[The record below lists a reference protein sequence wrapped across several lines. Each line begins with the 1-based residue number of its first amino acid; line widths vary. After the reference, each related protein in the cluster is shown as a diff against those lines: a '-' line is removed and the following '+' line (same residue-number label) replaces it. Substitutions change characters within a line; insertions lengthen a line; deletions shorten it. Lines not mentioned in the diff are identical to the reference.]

1 MNFIIRHAVSGD
13 SDKLIELT
21 SLAPMKGTIG
31 LRIDRQPDFF
41 RLLHLSESFIALVA
55 ENNQQQIIGCFAAT
69 KNKMLIN
76 NCMRDVY
83 YLRDLKVHP
92 GYKGGLIA
100 YSLVKKMYATLLQ
113 EGADILCCTMASG
126 NDAVVPFF
134 KGRAGIPSFDEV
146 VKYNVYQMLPSYN
159 AKFSSARDGK
169 NKTLIADFFN
179 RQFSQFILKP
189 CEISPDELE
198 DCVNF
203 STVDDNGI
211 SAAIAAFDPSFCK
224 QNIVTHYSLSI
235 GLLLNTLRLLK
246 YFVRLPSL
254 PEKHVPLKIIY
265 AKYLAFAGSESCLK
279 NVIQQLRHY
288 AFNKDYHLIAI
299 AVDEKDTGMN
309 KLLKPL
315 SRFVFKTSLLVTS
328 LKKND
333 SLISAIKQGKCY
345 EDYSLV

>member
-1 MNFIIRHAVSGD
+1 MQFTIRNAVPED
-13 SDKLIELT
+13 SEKLIELT

-41 RLLHLSESFIALVA
+41 RLLHLSESFITLVA
-55 ENNQQQIIGCFAAT
+55 ENNRQQIIGCFAAT
-69 KNKMLIN
+69 KNKMRIGDDV
-76 NCMRDVY
+76 RDVY
-83 YLRDLKVHP
+83 YLRDLKIHP
-92 GYKGGLIA
+92 GHKGGILA
-100 YSLVKKMYATLLQ
+100 YSLVKNMYATLLQ
-113 EGADILCCTMASG
+113 KGADILCCTMASG

-134 KGRAGIPSFDEV
+134 EGRAGIPAFKEV
-146 VKYNVYQMLPSYN
+146 AKYNVYQILPSYN
-159 AKFSSARDGK
+159 AKFSGTQAGNDK
-169 NKTLIADFFN
+169 NLLADFFN
-179 RQFSQFILKP
+179 KQFMPFTLKP

-198 DCVNF
+198 DCINF
-203 STVDDNGI
+203 STVDEHGVA
-211 SAAIAAFDPSFCK
+211 AAIAAFDPLFCK
-224 QNIVTHYSLSI
+224 QNIVTHYSFSI
-235 GLLLNTLRLLK
+235 GVLLKTLRLLK

-254 PEKHVPLKIIY
+254 PEKYVPLKIIY

-279 NVIQQLRHY
+279 KVIRQLRHY

-333 SLISAIKQGKCY
+333 SLISTIKQGKCY